1 MGHWINLDVKT
12 AKKVRDKKDVW
23 NRSYNIESVC
33 KLRHYYK
40 MRCSACIYF
49 EQCELLRV
57 SDFIPCSFRADPD
70 YPIDSSLS

>member
-1 MGHWINLDVKT
+1 MDHWINLDVKT

-23 NRSYNIESVC
+23 NKSYRIESVC

-57 SDFIPCSFRADPD
+57 SDLIPCSFRVDPD
-70 YPIDSSLS
+70 YPIDSYLS